1 MARTLDVLDRLRINE
16 PCRARWDDMHGNDEV
31 RFCGHCAKNIHN
43 LSAMTRADALRLV
56 EESRGGLCIRYE
68 TTAAGS
74 VFTRDDHV
82 FSFPKLRLSPL
93 AAAAFGIAITVTP
106 AFAQETNQPATPKS
120 TFVQTKAAKA
130 VEDGTSIVH
139 GRLTSPNRNSSVEDL
154 RVTLIRGSFRRET
167 RTNYDGLFRFEG
179 ISPGNYILTVS
190 DGQTVNPFTLND
202 IDVGANELISLT
214 AQLPP
219 EVSGPALIGLASG
232 RQLGHPVDADTVLS
246 LPSIKGRKRTFPNSP
261 FFDAASTG
269 DLGKLRKLFKK
280 VNLADVLSPEKET
293 PLIYAIRARKT
304 EAVRFLLEN
313 GAAPNT
319 RSVTGR
325 TTLMLAAMNGDAE
338 IIRLLLKHGA
348 DRKLTDN
355 NGRTAVTY
363 TGRKDIADL
372 LDTSEKK

>member
-1 MARTLDVLDRLRINE
+1 MPRKLVVLDHLTVKE
-16 PCRARWDDMHGNDEV
+16 PCRAEWREMQGNDEV
-31 RFCGHCAKNIHN
+31 RFCDHCAKNVHN

-56 EESRGGLCIRYE
+56 EESRGGLCIRLE
-68 TTAAGS
+68 KTSTGS

-106 AFAQETNQPATPKS
+106 AFAQETTQPATPKP
-120 TFVQTKAAKA
+120 TFAQTRAAKA

-190 DGQTVNPFTLND
+190 DGQTVNPFTLSD
-202 IDVGANELISLT
+202 IGVGANEIISLT
-214 AQLPP
+214 AQLPL
-219 EVSGPALIGLASG
+219 EISGPPLVGLPDSGTPGSPLDLDALFSI
-232 RQLGHPVDADTVLS
+232 
-246 LPSIKGRKRTFPNSP
+246 PSIKGHKRTFQNSP

-280 VNLADVLSPEKET
+280 LKSADVLSPEKET
-293 PLIYAIRARKT
+293 PLIYAVRARKV
-304 EAVRFLLEN
+304 EAVGFLLEN
-313 GAAPNT
+313 KADPNA
-319 RSVTGR
+319 RSLTGR
-325 TTLMLAAMNGDAE
+325 TALMLAVMYGDAE
-338 IIRLLLKHGA
+338 IVRLLLKHGA
-348 DRKLTDN
+348 DRTLTDHE
-355 NGRTAVTY
+355 
-363 TGRKDIADL
+363 GRKTREYATSQEIADL
-372 LDTSEKK
+372 LDTPKTK